1 MPFETMEKR
10 MRKEIK
16 AFFTGGLLLGAVLFS
31 ACGGR
36 EEIKPIRYT
45 GSYNRD
51 FNDMNE
57 VHLAEAQRIGV
68 KPVASRE
75 GVRHA
80 SKKMKEIKTNKLY
93 EVEELTYSIPFLV
106 PDANDLLEVIGRNFR
121 DSLESLCAPGY
132 KLLVTSVTRT
142 EEDVK
147 KLRRRNLN
155 ASANS
160 AHRYG
165 TTFDIS
171 WNRYPKIDKKD
182 TTALS
187 PDQLKMVLA
196 SVLRDLKKKGRCY
209 VKHEKKQGCFHI
221 TVRKPKD

>member
-1 MPFETMEKR
+1 MKYGIRLFCS
-10 MRKEIK
+10 
-16 AFFTGGLLLGAVLFS
+16 LLLLVSVA
-31 ACGGR
+31 ACNGNRG
-36 EEIKPIRYT
+36 EIKPIRYI

-51 FNDMNE
+51 FNDKNQL
-57 VHLAEAQRIGV
+57 HLAQAKKVGI
-68 KPVASRE
+68 KPVASRAAVE
-75 GVRHA
+75 KA
-80 SKKMKEIKTNKLY
+80 SKKLKEIKTNDLY
-93 EVEELTYSIPFLV
+93 EVEELTHSIPFLV
-106 PDANDLLEVIGRNFR
+106 PEAYDLLADIGRNLR
-121 DSLESLCAPGY
+121 DSLENLNAPEY

-171 WNRYPKIDKKD
+171 WNRYPKADEKD
-182 TTALS
+182 RRSLS

-196 SVLRDLKKKGRCY
+196 SVLRDLKKQKRCY
-209 VKHEKKQGCFHI
+209 VKHERKQGCFHI
-221 TVRKPKD
+221 TVRGPKD

>member
-1 MPFETMEKR
+1 MKYSIR
-10 MRKEIK
+10 L
-16 AFFTGGLLLGAVLFS
+16 FFALLLLVAFS
-31 ACGGR
+31 ACKGNRG
-36 EEIKPIRYT
+36 EIKPIRYT

-51 FNDMNE
+51 FNDKNE
-57 VHLAEAQRIGV
+57 LHLAQARKAGI
-68 KPVASRE
+68 KPVASRAAVE
-75 GVRHA
+75 KA
-80 SKKMKEIKTNKLY
+80 SKKMKEIKTNDLY
-93 EVEELTYSIPFLV
+93 EVEELTHSIPFLV
-106 PDANDLLEVIGRNFR
+106 PEAYDLLADIGRNLR
-121 DSLESLCAPGY
+121 DSLENLNAPEY

-171 WNRYPKIDKKD
+171 WNRYPKSDEKDKRS
-182 TTALS
+182 LS

-196 SVLRDLKKKGRCY
+196 SVLRDLKKQKRCY
-209 VKHEKKQGCFHI
+209 VKHERKQGCFHI
-221 TVRKPKD
+221 TVREPKD